1 MSDFFE
7 KDQNELK
14 EQAVSADDTV
24 SETQEISDEESTVFS
39 APAEHK
45 VKAPKKSGK
54 KRLTSII
61 AACVAV
67 AVLVGGTVAVVKL
80 IPEMTEDEAPS
91 SVFEDIAVVDA
102 DSEAFKTVTI
112 TNGNGEFKFVTQQIT
127 ATNEAGETETTDYW
141 GVEGIDISKLSN
153 TTMNN
158 IIASAAS
165 VTATREI
172 DTKTASEC
180 GFDNPKIKVAVTSD
194 ATDPYTVL
202 IGDVSP
208 DGLGSYMMLEGG
220 DKIYVAADSE
230 FSDFD
235 FALLDLADQ
244 TSIPTTTFTS
254 DTSDNKSEDGAY
266 AYFDSLTL
274 SGKLFPETVTI
285 INNTAETDSAALVPY
300 LITTPSQRLANADN
314 LTSLIGIFSSEIP
327 VAGCYAFDIT
337 DQTLK
342 DFGLDNPDAVVTMTI
357 DGEARSFKVSVVNDD
372 YCAVVYD
379 GAKMIRKVLS
389 SNFGFLSLTTQD
401 LYYKNLFMNSINDIT
416 SLKLNDSEGEVK
428 FDISYEENEDSVKT
442 YHISVDGAEIVAENF
457 QNFYADFV
465 GIQCSDFTTQD
476 ISAQPDG
483 TITFTFYDG
492 SETVIEF
499 YKANDTQYQYRI
511 DGIDM
516 GKITSSAFNKM
527 IKNIRSVAAGEEPV

>member
-7 KDQNELK
+7 KDKNELE
-14 EQAVSADDTV
+14 EQTVSADDTV
-24 SETQEISDEESTVFS
+24 SETQEIPDGESTVFS

-45 VKAPKKSGK
+45 VKAPKKSSK

-67 AVLVGGTVAVVKL
+67 AVLVGGTIAVIKL
-80 IPEMTEDEAPS
+80 IPEMTEEEAPS

-141 GVEGIDISKLSN
+141 AVEGIDISKLSN

-379 GAKMIRKVLS
+379 GAKMIRKVLT

-442 YHISVDGAEIVAENF
+442 YHISVDGEEIVTKNF
-457 QNFYADFV
+457 QDFYADFV
-465 GIQCSDFTTQD
+465 GIQCSDFTTKD
-476 ISAQPDG
+476 ISTEPDG

-527 IKNIRSVAAGEEPV
+527 IKNIRGVAAGEQPV